1 MKKIT
6 SLLVFVFMMVLVT
19 ESHSQT
25 FGIKGGLNIANLTY
39 SGDGTTASVKSIM
52 GIQVGP
58 VADFKLQENL
68 SFNTGLLFSIKGAKT
83 EGTDGLTETLDY
95 LVVPLN
101 LAYKFPINNDAKFF
115 LQAGPY
121 IGYALSGKDKYSDGT
136 DDIKFGEKGGMKRG
150 DFGIGFG
157 AGLEF
162 GAIVASLNYEL
173 GLSNMLDDATYK
185 QKNKVIQIS
194 VAYMFGAK

>member
-83 EGTDGLTETLDY
+83 EGTDGITETLDY

>member
-1 MKKIT
+1 MKKIVVFFIFAFM
-6 SLLVFVFMMVLVT
+6 LVLAT
-19 ESHSQT
+19 ESHAQT
-25 FGIKGGLNIANLTY
+25 FGLKGGLNIANLTY
-39 SGDGTTASVKSIM
+39 SGDGTTSSVKSII
-52 GIQVGP
+52 GIHVGP

-83 EGTDGLTETLDY
+83 EGTDGITETLNY

-101 LAYKFPINNDAKFF
+101 LAYKFPINEGAKFF

-121 IGYALSGKDKYSDGT
+121 VGYALSGKDKYSDGS
-136 DDIKFGEKGGMKRG
+136 DNIKFGEKGGMKRG

-157 AGLEF
+157 AGVEF
-162 GAIVASLNYEL
+162 GAIVAGLNYEL

-185 QKNKVIQIS
+185 EKNKVIQIS
-194 VAYMFGAK
+194 IAYMFGEK

>member
-83 EGTDGLTETLDY
+83 EGTDGITETLDY

-150 DFGIGFG
+150 DFGIGVG